1 MTKVNWASRSKTLTV
16 ILCFILAWVL
26 PAQLAQPEGA
36 GQQSDEVKNPLAG
49 NPEAIK
55 QGKIFFNRDCSPC
68 HGIEARGGRGPDL
81 ISGRSTYGEADTTLF
96 KIISKGLPGT
106 EMPGGS
112 YKDDEVWM
120 IIAFLRSLATIENVI
135 SRDQIVGDHYAGEKL
150 FVEMCSQC
158 HQVNRRGGRLGPDL
172 SRIGAA
178 RSISYLAESIRQAG
192 NDVPRKYQT
201 VVAVTKKGNRFAGV
215 RLNEDTFS
223 LQLMDQQENF
233 HSWLKKDLKEVI
245 YEKRSL
251 MPDYDEQILSQK
263 ALQDLLTYL
272 ASLRGK
278 RL

>member
-1 MTKVNWASRSKTLTV
+1 MTKANWASRSKTLTLM
-16 ILCFILAWVL
+16 LCFILAWLL
-26 PAQLAQPEGA
+26 PAQLARPEGA
-36 GQQSDEVKNPLAG
+36 VLQSDEVENPLAG
-49 NPEAIK
+49 NSEAIK

-81 ISGRSTYGEADTTLF
+81 ISGRSTHREGDATLF

-120 IIAFLRSLATIENVI
+120 IIAFLRSLATIENAI
-135 SRDQIVGDHYAGEKL
+135 SRDQLVGDPHAGEKL

-178 RSISYLAESIRQAG
+178 RSISYLTESIRHAG
-192 NDVPRKYQT
+192 NDVPRKYET
-201 VVAVTKKGNRFAGV
+201 VVAFTKEGKRIAGI

-223 LQLMDQQENF
+223 LQLMDQHEDF

-245 YEKRSL
+245 YERRSL
-251 MPDYDEQILSQK
+251 MPDYNEQILNEK
-263 ALQDLLTYL
+263 ALQDLLAYL

-278 RL
+278 RP